1 MPRKKK
7 IEEIELDIQKTFRKV
22 PNVTKVATV
31 KDMIDNKKFKHKEVA
46 EILGVQP
53 KYIYKLYDTQ
63 YDDEQFT
70 VIKGELTKVSRA
82 TDVIVNA
89 LQKNLEE
96 KALIKLTKDLD
107 NANFRDTLRT
117 VEVIS
122 NINGTQKTQNQTNI
136 QIVIPD
142 VVRQKFGITI
152 PNAPDEKKEPEPSQT
167 DN

>member
-53 KYIYKLYDTQ
+53 KYIYRLYYTQ
-63 YDDEQFT
+63 YDDEQFSA
-70 VIKGELTKVSRA
+70 IKGELNKVSRA

>member
-1 MPRKKK
+1 MPRKKN
-7 IEEIELDIQKTFRKV
+7 IEKIELDIQKTFKKV

>member
-1 MPRKKK
+1 MPRKKN
-7 IEEIELDIQKTFRKV
+7 IEKIELDIQKTFRKV

-53 KYIYKLYDTQ
+53 KYIYRLYDTQ
-63 YDDEQFT
+63 YDDEQFSA
-70 VIKGELTKVSRA
+70 IKGELNKVSRA
-82 TDVIVNA
+82 TDVIVTA